1 MDTRNKITLFGI
13 LITIGMSMVT
23 VAYVTGI
30 SEQSPADISIF
41 VTIYEN
47 NISLIQ
53 NGKIVQTIKIPEEVE
68 GVEFF
73 YDGLSSEMSIK
84 YLTNEQLNVQRNMHN
99 ATLLD
104 KAILIAESDER
115 VQQLIAGKNYTIP
128 ISSIMPSQTNAVV
141 KLIII
146 MENKSC
152 EIVVDISTK
161 KVVAIQEMKELNN
174 SLSISSIDNKRW
186 YYSVLQNGCSSE

>member
-1 MDTRNKITLFGI
+1 MDTKNKTTLFAI

-30 SEQSPADISIF
+30 SEQSHAEINIF
-41 VTIYEN
+41 VAIDEN

-73 YDGLSSEMSIK
+73 HDGLSGEMSIK
-84 YLTNEQLNVQRNMHN
+84 YLINEQLHIQRKMHN
-99 ATLLD
+99 ATSLD

-128 ISSIMPSQTNAVV
+128 SKILPSQNDAVV
-141 KLIII
+141 KLIIV

-161 KVVAIQEMKELNN
+161 KVVAIQEMEELNN
-174 SLSISSIDNKRW
+174 SLDISSIDNKRR
-186 YYSVLQNGCSSE
+186 YYSVLPNGCNSE